1 MQALRIQIYGIVQG
15 VGFRPFV
22 ARLATR
28 LGIAG
33 DVANKGSFVEIHA
46 QAPKEALD
54 AFCDALPK
62 EAPPRSTILRILR
75 HEIPLFATDSAFR
88 IIESEAER
96 GDIFVSPD
104 IATCDLCAKELYDP
118 NNRRYLHPFIN
129 CTACGPRLTILEQ
142 MPYDRVRT
150 TMKTF
155 PMCPECE
162 REYHSPET
170 RRYDA
175 QPVCCNDCGPRLAL
189 FNPKQ
194 PGTISTD
201 NPILTARHEL
211 MRGKIIAVKGIG
223 GFHLACNALDGNAV
237 QRLRTLK
244 HRPAKPFAVMFR
256 NLDSLK
262 KYCHTTPEADK
273 WLTGHQ
279 KPIVLLPKRDGSP
292 LADAV
297 APNNPNVGAFLPYTP
312 LHLLLFDYPP
322 DTVPMTDALV
332 LTSGNQSG
340 APICRSD
347 ENVRE
352 QLAEFCDLVLTHD
365 RPILLRADDSVM
377 DLLDDVPYMIR
388 RSRGFAPLPFPVDVP
403 VRNTVLGIGGELKNC
418 FCIGKD
424 GLFYPS
430 PYIGD
435 MEDLRSVE
443 ALRESVRRMCDLLE
457 ATPTVVACDL
467 HPKYN
472 STLVAQEMNLPV
484 LPVQHHYAHVLSC
497 MAENNYLQPVIGISF
512 DGTGYGT
519 DKSIWG
525 GEILLCDTKG
535 FQRFAHIPTFPQP
548 GGDASARDG
557 WRIATAL
564 LLKLHPQQT
573 EKLTADL
580 ELCTPQE
587 QKIVATMVRNNINTV
602 PSTSAGRLF
611 DAVSALL
618 GICRH
623 STFEGEAAMALQF
636 AAKETQPP
644 EETNLVEFLRSLPQ
658 RRIAGESTA
667 ALAWQFHWILADFAL
682 QQAIAA
688 REHSHC
694 DTVALTGGVFQN
706 TLLVRMT
713 KQRMEQNGFR
723 VLLHSLVPPNDGGI
737 ALGQALF
744 ATVNVQN
751 LFST

>member
-1 MQALRIQIYGIVQG
+1 MLAQRIQIYGIVQG

-22 ARLATR
+22 ARLASR
-28 LGIAG
+28 LGVAG

-46 QAPKEALD
+46 QAPEETLRTFREALS
-54 AFCDALPK
+54 A
-62 EAPPRSTILRILR
+62 EAPPRSAILRILC
-75 HEIPLFATDSAFR
+75 HDIPLFATDQIFR

-104 IATCDLCAKELYDP
+104 IATCDLCAQELYDP

-150 TMKTF
+150 TMKAF
-155 PMCPECE
+155 PMCPECD

-194 PGTISTD
+194 PGSLVTD
-201 NPILTARHEL
+201 NPILMARHEL

-223 GFHLACNALDGNAV
+223 GFHLACNALDENAV

-256 NLDSLK
+256 NLDALQ

-279 KPIVLLPKRDGSP
+279 KPIVLLPKRKGTL
-292 LADAV
+292 LAESV
-297 APNNPNVGAFLPYTP
+297 APGNPNVGAFLPYTP
-312 LHLLLFDYPP
+312 LHMLLFDYPP
-322 DTVPMTDALV
+322 DSEPMTDALV

-347 ENVRE
+347 EDVRQ
-352 QLAEFCDLVLTHD
+352 QLGQFCDLVLTHN

-377 DLLDDVPYMIR
+377 DFLDDVPYMIR
-388 RSRGFAPLPFPVDVP
+388 RSRGFAPLPFPVDIFVP
-403 VRNTVLGIGGELKNC
+403 KTVLGIGGELKNC

-424 GLFYPS
+424 GLLYLS

-443 ALRESVRRMCDLLE
+443 ALRESLRRMCDLLE
-457 ATPTVVACDL
+457 AHPTAVACDL

-472 STLVAQEMNLPV
+472 TTQVAQEMGLPL

-497 MAENNYLQPVIGISF
+497 MAENNCLDKTIGISF

-519 DKSIWG
+519 DKTIWG
-525 GEILLCDTKG
+525 GEILLCTTSG

-564 LLKLHPQQT
+564 LLKYHPDQAERLT
-573 EKLTADL
+573 E
-580 ELCTPQE
+580 ELGLCSSQE
-587 QKIVATMVRNNINTV
+587 QKVIAAMLRTNINTV

-644 EETNLVEFLRSLPQ
+644 KETALEEFLRALP
-658 RRIAGESTA
+658 RRRLAGDSVA
-667 ALAWQFHWILADFAL
+667 ALAWQFHWTLAEFAL
-682 QQAIAA
+682 CQALAA
-688 REHSHC
+688 REQSHC
-694 DTVALTGGVFQN
+694 NTVALTGGVFQN
-706 TLLVRMT
+706 TLLVRMA
-713 KQRMEQNGFR
+713 KQRLEQNGFR

-737 ALGQALF
+737 ALGQALY
-744 ATVNVQN
+744 ATLN
-751 LFST
+751 TGE